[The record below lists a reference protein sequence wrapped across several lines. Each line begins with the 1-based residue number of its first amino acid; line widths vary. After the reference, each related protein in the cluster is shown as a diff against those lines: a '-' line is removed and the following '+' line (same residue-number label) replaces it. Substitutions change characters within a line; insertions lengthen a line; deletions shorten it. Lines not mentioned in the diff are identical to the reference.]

1 MKLEQYLLGEKGVR
15 IDIIRHF
22 RYVSIGFYAMKAQGA
37 KSNGGFRFQIALP
50 PYKYKRKGYIPRVT
64 PSKNMGIDYNAG
76 NERYYYKGYKA
87 SLNDNIMQQNQFNP
101 YFIKSELLN
110 F

>member
-1 MKLEQYLLGEKGVR
+1 M
-15 IDIIRHF
+15 IRHF
-22 RYVSIGFYAMKAQGA
+22 RYCSIGFYAMKAQGA
-37 KSNGGFRFQIALP
+37 LKNGGFRFQVALP
-50 PYKYKRKGYIPRVT
+50 PYKYKRKNVRVL
-64 PSKNMGIDYNAG
+64 PSDNWGMSYNAG

-87 SLNDNIMQQNQFNP
+87 SPNDNIMQQNQFNP

>member
-1 MKLEQYLLGEKGVR
+1 MRGCFLLTTGVC
-15 IDIIRHF
+15 
-22 RYVSIGFYAMKAQGA
+22 
-37 KSNGGFRFQIALP
+37 L
-50 PYKYKRKGYIPRVT
+50 T
-64 PSKNMGIDYNAG
+64 TAG

-87 SLNDNIMQQNQFNP
+87 SPNDNIMQQNQFNP